1 MLLVATATVGVLIGS
16 CTSKLATN
24 LGAVSACFCVIF
36 EQPQSAC
43 IQRECT
49 APPMAVQKNAFE
61 DQSTTLWIYTLRLYL
76 SHRC

>member
-1 MLLVATATVGVLIGS
+1 MLLVATAKVGVLIGS
-16 CTSKLATN
+16 CTIKLATN

-49 APPMAVQKNAFE
+49 ARPMAAQKERF
-61 DQSTTLWIYTLRLYL
+61 
-76 SHRC
+76 